1 MKYFRKI
8 EGENIYLSPMNIE
21 DIEIYM
27 KWMND
32 KKVTDNIGRS
42 QFLFTFGKE
51 KEWLESVNKGREYQF
66 AIINNEDKLIGNCS
80 LFDIDFING
89 NATVGIFIGEEEFRG
104 KGLGT
109 EALKLLI
116 SYGFNHL
123 NLNNIMLTVFSFN
136 ERAIKCYNKVGF
148 KEIGRRRKDALINN
162 KRYDTIYMDIIR
174 EEYYKEV

>member
-27 KWMND
+27 KWMSD
-32 KKVTDNIGRS
+32 KSVTNNIGRT
-42 QFLFTFGKE
+42 QFVTTLEKE
-51 KEWLESVNKGREYQF
+51 KEWIESANKGNKYQF
-66 AIINNEDKLIGNCS
+66 AIITNKDKLIGNCS

-89 NATVGIFIGEEEFRG
+89 NATVGIFIGEEEYRN

-109 EALKLLI
+109 EALKILI
-116 SYGFNHL
+116 GYGFNNL

-136 ERAIKCYNKVGF
+136 ERAIKCYKKVGF
-148 KEIGRRRKDALINN
+148 KEIGKRRKDVLINN

-174 EEYYKEV
+174 EEYYKE

>member
-8 EGENIYLSPMNIE
+8 EGENIYLSPINVE
-21 DIEIYM
+21 DVETYM

-32 KKVTDNIGRS
+32 KSVTDNIGRT
-42 QFLFTFGKE
+42 QYVTTFESE
-51 KEWLESVNKGREYQF
+51 KEWIESINKGNKYQF
-66 AIINNEDKLIGNCS
+66 AIVNNDNKLIGNCS

-89 NATVGIFIGEEEFRG
+89 NATVGIFIGEEEYRN

-109 EALKLLI
+109 EALKILI
-116 SYGFNHL
+116 GYGFNNL

-136 ERAIKCYNKVGF
+136 ERAIKCYRKVGF
-148 KEIGRRRKDALINN
+148 KEFGRRRKCLMKNN

-174 EEYYKEV
+174 EEYYKE